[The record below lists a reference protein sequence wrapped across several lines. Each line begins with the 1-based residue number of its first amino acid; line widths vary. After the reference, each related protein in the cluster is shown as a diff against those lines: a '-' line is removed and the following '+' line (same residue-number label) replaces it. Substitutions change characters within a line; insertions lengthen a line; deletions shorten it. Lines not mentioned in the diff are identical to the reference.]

1 MVCRFVQ
8 DERIRIGEKDAGQ
21 FNTPAL
27 AAGQV
32 AERILEDILR
42 YAQAFCHNYCIGLCR
57 VSACI
62 LKILHCCVISAHSLF
77 HQCRIGH
84 IVFCF
89 AQP

>member
-32 AERILEDILR
+32 AERILEDL
-42 YAQAFCHNYCIGLCR
+42 
-57 VSACI
+57 
-62 LKILHCCVISAHSLF
+62 
-77 HQCRIGH
+77 
-84 IVFCF
+84 
-89 AQP
+89 P